1 MESCFRFKSIS
12 TVSLPANL
20 HLLNHR
26 TYADNPEDTSQ
37 LQLYF
42 DNHYDP
48 MMPTSA
54 YPTTPTSPIIPQY
67 APKHLHSQIW
77 REQTISRKRSI
88 SDTAVPFRGLKLSVC
103 IIRKPSNKL
112 AISSSYDIS

>member
-1 MESCFRFKSIS
+1 MESCFRFKSIC
-12 TVSLPANL
+12 TVSLPRKL

-54 YPTTPTSPIIPQY
+54 YPTTPLTPTISRY

-77 REQTISRKRSI
+77 RQQTISRKRSI
-88 SDTAVPFRGLKLSVC
+88 SDTAVPFRGLKLSVY
-103 IIRKPSNKL
+103 II
-112 AISSSYDIS
+112 